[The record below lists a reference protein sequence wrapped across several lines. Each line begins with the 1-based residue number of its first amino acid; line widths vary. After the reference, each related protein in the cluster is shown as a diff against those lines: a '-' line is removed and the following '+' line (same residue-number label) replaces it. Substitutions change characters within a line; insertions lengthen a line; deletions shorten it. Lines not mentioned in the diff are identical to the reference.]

1 MPYFE
6 GKKKKIPNLLKK
18 TYLKTQEQYPTS
30 SNSAGRNHIASS
42 SLLILVPSKLMGSSK
57 SPCPALL
64 YHIRLSP
71 VLCAWVQLARI
82 YPQNK
87 AHLILTGSP
96 RSTLYFRQ
104 STDQSVQPS
113 TEKEAQEKKGK
124 LKHGYFMYQ
133 FALSPSTEVGICSR
147 GPCASSPRITI
158 NHDACFLQAAQNR
171 SPFFAFQ
178 VHSNMNTSGYICMP
192 LTQGVL

>member
-1 MPYFE
+1 M
-6 GKKKKIPNLLKK
+6 
-18 TYLKTQEQYPTS
+18 S
-30 SNSAGRNHIASS
+30 SNSAGRNHMASS

-71 VLCAWVQLARI
+71 ALCAWVQLARI

-87 AHLILTGSP
+87 AHLIRTGSP

-113 TEKEAQEKKGK
+113 TERKKGQRK
-124 LKHGYFMYQ
+124 GELSRYFFGANSHHRQAEPRRFVIMKRVCGNQYKIT
-133 FALSPSTEVGICSR
+133 FRAGISLSVHVLCQRSLYHNQSGRPFPPRST
-147 GPCASSPRITI
+147 
-158 NHDACFLQAAQNR
+158 DAQCFGL
-171 SPFFAFQ
+171 FFTRTHKPNEAISAYP
-178 VHSNMNTSGYICMP
+178 H
-192 LTQGVL
+192 L